1 MLWAA
6 LGIVRPP
13 VPDALVFGSHGA
25 DSTVRIWRFVQ
36 DGDTLDYRETRGGA
50 QVLEAE
56 WRREGKGLG
65 RSRTEFDAQRLPAR
79 ARLGFSG
86 GRARFELTG
95 VSGDTAAG
103 LGPAIW
109 RGPR

>member
-56 WRREGKGLG
+56 WRREGKGLA
-65 RSRTEFDAQRLPAR
+65 RSRTPIDAQRTSAR
-79 ARLGFSG
+79 ARMEFPG
-86 GRARFELTG
+86 GRARFEITLG
-95 VSGDTAAG
+95 SVATAAG
-103 LGPAIW
+103 SCTPVW
-109 RGPR
+109 RGA